1 MCEKWYIIVLVFIPL
16 LMGKVEHIF
25 KCVLAP
31 QYIYFLKLHLLFNII
46 YKLFIIST
54 T

>member
-16 LMGKVEHIF
+16 IMGKVEYVF
-25 KCVLAP
+25 NLAT
-31 QYIYFLKLHLLFNII
+31 QYIYFLKLQLLFNVI